1 MFNDESIINHSNKE
15 LKKRGLLE
23 LIKKFG
29 PVAISDVISGILGS
43 VFWFYLATMLTT
55 NDYGEIQFFISIA
68 GLGAGFALIA
78 NSNTITVFEIKKR
91 GLTGILFLISL
102 LAGAIVCLVLFII
115 YSRFDIV
122 ILTFGILSGEM
133 IIGYFLGK
141 KLFSKYAIMWISQK
155 VLMLILGIGFYF
167 IIGIEGI
174 IYGIGISYSLFVII
188 ILKNLKESTSDFS
201 LIKKNYGFVINNYGT
216 RLVVYARRNLDKI
229 IIMPILGFEML
240 GVYALALQVYFIM
253 MVFASISSKFLVFSN
268 ASRINSNK
276 LKIILLALSIIFSLL
291 GIFVAPEIIPIL
303 FPNFSDAIE
312 IIPILSLAV
321 IPNTV
326 VIIYSAKFLGNEK
339 SKFVLIG
346 SIINAATYLVLLSIF
361 SSVSSLVGV
370 SISFLIGSILNAG
383 FLVIMSKK
391 YQTNTKQ

>member
-1 MFNDESIINHSNKE
+1 VFNDESIINHSNKE

>member
-1 MFNDESIINHSNKE
+1 MVNDESIINHSNKE
-15 LKKRGLLE
+15 LKKIGLLE

-29 PVAISDVISGILGS
+29 PIAISDVISGILGS

-68 GLGAGFALIA
+68 GLGAGFALVA

-155 VLMLILGIGFYF
+155 VLMVILGIGFYF

-174 IYGIGISYSLFVII
+174 IYGIGISYSPFVVI
-188 ILKNLKESTSDFS
+188 ILKNLKESTYDFS
-201 LIKKNYGFVINNYGT
+201 LIKKNYGFVISNYGT

-268 ASRINSNK
+268 ASGVNSNK

-321 IPNTV
+321 IPNTI

>member
-1 MFNDESIINHSNKE
+1 
-15 LKKRGLLE
+15 
-23 LIKKFG
+23 
-29 PVAISDVISGILGS
+29 
-43 VFWFYLATMLTT
+43 
-55 NDYGEIQFFISIA
+55 
-68 GLGAGFALIA
+68 
-78 NSNTITVFEIKKR
+78 
-91 GLTGILFLISL
+91 
-102 LAGAIVCLVLFII
+102 
-115 YSRFDIV
+115 
-122 ILTFGILSGEM
+122 
-133 IIGYFLGK
+133 
-141 KLFSKYAIMWISQK
+141 
-155 VLMLILGIGFYF
+155 
-167 IIGIEGI
+167 
-174 IYGIGISYSLFVII
+174 
-188 ILKNLKESTSDFS
+188 LKESTYDFS
-201 LIKKNYGFVINNYGT
+201 LIKKNYGFVISNYGT
-216 RLVVYARRNLDKI
+216 RLVGYARRNLDKI

-268 ASRINSNK
+268 ASGVNSNK

-321 IPNTV
+321 IPNTI

>member
-15 LKKRGLLE
+15 LKKIALLE

-29 PVAISDVISGILGS
+29 PIAISDVISGILGS

-68 GLGAGFALIA
+68 GLGAGFALVA

-141 KLFSKYAIMWISQK
+141 KLFSKYAIMWILQK
-155 VLMLILGIGFYF
+155 VLMVILGIGFYF

-174 IYGIGISYSLFVII
+174 IYGISISYSPFVVI
-188 ILKNLKESTSDFS
+188 ILKNLKESTYDFS

-268 ASRINSNK
+268 ASGINSNK

-321 IPNTV
+321 IPNTI

-346 SIINAATYLVLLSIF
+346 SIISTATYLVLLSIF